1 MSSLLLPAAVSGVSV
16 GLLYGLLGFSIVT
29 LYKASAT
36 LSFAQPVVG
45 MFTTFL
51 SYYCYAKLGLSAGWA
66 VVLGMAVAA
75 ALGGVIYL
83 VVMRPNDGAGAANR
97 SFRTLALYSLLLAI
111 ATTWFANGQPF
122 RYPVPTPSGSV
133 TVAGSVIPELSFV
146 TLAVALVLCCLVLV
160 FFRWTSQGLLFRAV
174 ADDREVAR
182 LLGIRSRRITAM
194 VWMAGTVIA
203 CIVGV
208 LTVPTAFV
216 STDTLSNYAIYALA
230 GVFLGGLTAW
240 TGAFIGGLIV
250 GIVGNIALVY
260 VSNEAAVGIVFL
272 ILLAVLTVRP
282 RGIVG
287 SEAVTRV

>member
-1 MSSLLLPAAVSGVSV
+1 
-16 GLLYGLLGFSIVT
+16 
-29 LYKASAT
+29 
-36 LSFAQPVVG
+36 
-45 MFTTFL
+45 
-51 SYYCYAKLGLSAGWA
+51 
-66 VVLGMAVAA
+66 
-75 ALGGVIYL
+75 
-83 VVMRPNDGAGAANR
+83 MRPNDGAGAANR

-146 TLAVALVLCCLVLV
+146 TLAVAVVLCCLVLV
-160 FFRWTSQGLLFRAV
+160 FFRWTSHGLLFRAV

>member
-1 MSSLLLPAAVSGVSV
+1 MPAIVSGISV

-36 LSFAQPVVG
+36 LSFAQPAVG

-51 SYYCYAKLGLSAGWA
+51 AYYCYSKLSLPAVAAAVLGL
-66 VVLGMAVAA
+66 VVAA
-75 ALGGVIYL
+75 ALGVVLYL
-83 VVMRPNDGAGAANR
+83 VAMRPNDQAGTANR

-122 RYPVPTPSGSV
+122 QFPIPTPKGSV
-133 TVAGSVIPELSFV
+133 SVGGSAIPLLSFV
-146 TLAVALVLCCLVLV
+146 TLAVAVVLCSAILA
-160 FFRWTSQGLLFRAV
+160 FFRWTRYGLLFRAV

-182 LLGIRSRRITAM
+182 LLGIRARRITAL
-194 VWMAGTVIA
+194 VWVAGTVIA
-203 CIVGV
+203 CIVGL

-240 TGAFIGGLIV
+240 TGAFVGGLIIGV
-250 GIVGNIALVY
+250 VSNVALVY
-260 VSNEAAVGIVFL
+260 VSQEAALGIVFV

-282 RGIVG
+282 RGILG
-287 SEAVTRV
+287 DEAVTRV